1 MLNAVA
7 FPQAPLSTCDVS
19 IWVLFEGFSVF
30 DKWNLLRAAKIYG
43 ESTSNIEVFVCLIAI
58 FTNKSD
64 YFHIRLTMKTL
75 IGWEQ

>member
-1 MLNAVA
+1 MRW
-7 FPQAPLSTCDVS
+7 PSPKPLSPLATS
-19 IWVLFEGFSVF
+19 QSEFSLKGFSVV

-64 YFHIRLTMKTL
+64 YFTL
-75 IGWEQ
+75 DLL